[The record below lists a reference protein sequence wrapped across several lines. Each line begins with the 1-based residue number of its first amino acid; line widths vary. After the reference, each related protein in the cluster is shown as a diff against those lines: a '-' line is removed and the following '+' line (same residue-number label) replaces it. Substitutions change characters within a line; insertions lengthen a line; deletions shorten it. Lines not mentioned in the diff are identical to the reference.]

1 MATAAKII
9 KKEEVVAVWSRIAFL
24 WAATLA
30 VVVLAYA
37 AGTWSTSFVPTRT
50 IFVSADS
57 KATIKPDIAT
67 ITFSVLSEGA
77 SATAIQADNT
87 RKVNDAIAVVKA
99 LGVDAK
105 DIQTSRYH
113 LSPKYTYNQKQGKS
127 SIEGYEVTQTVT
139 VKVRNVDDAPKIVSS
154 LPGVGVNHISGP
166 VFSVEDAEKYLASA
180 RTEAFVKARAKAQAL
195 ARAAGVGL
203 GRVVTFSES
212 SGGFPPPSMH
222 MSASSAMGGEPP
234 IPNFEP
240 GMEEA
245 NVSVSVTFEIR

>member
-9 KKEEVVAVWSRIAFL
+9 KKEEVIAAWSRIAFL
-24 WAATLA
+24 WAATLS

-37 AGTWSTSFVPTRT
+37 AGAWSKSFVPTRT
-50 IFVSADS
+50 IFVSADG

-67 ITFSVLSEGA
+67 INFSVFSEGV
-77 SATAIQADNT
+77 SATTIQADNT

-105 DIQTSRYH
+105 DIQTSGYN
-113 LSPKYTYNQKQGKS
+113 LSPKYTYEQKTGKS
-127 SIEGYEVTQTVT
+127 SIDGYQVTQTVT
-139 VKVRNVDDAPKIVSS
+139 VKVRNLDDAAKIVGS
-154 LPGVGVNHISGP
+154 LPGVGVNKISGP
-166 VFSVEDAEKYLASA
+166 EFSVEDTEKYLASA
-180 RTEAFVKARAKAQAL
+180 RTEAFVKARAKAQML

-212 SGGFPPPSMH
+212 SGGFPPPLMY
-222 MSASSAMGGEPP
+222 MRASSAMGGEPP

-240 GMEEA
+240 GMQEA
-245 NVSVSVTFEIR
+245 SVSVSVTFEIR